1 MCSNRRMGVLHLCLG
16 HYDTPTDQPNNQ
28 KADMMVKKVVTIPL
42 SFRGRDGEIRICSIF
57 LLQRYALLIIFELQ
71 QIETKSLQKRTC
83 RCNFATNRDRTAA
96 NGDHAAANRNR
107 TATNRDHNTAAN
119 RNRTAANRAF
129 DKEPVSR
136 IRKKAR

>member
-57 LLQRYALLIIFELQ
+57 LLQRYALLIIFELPQ
-71 QIETKSLQKRTC
+71 NETKPATPPQIETVPLQTETTPPQIETVPLQIETSIKSQFR
-83 RCNFATNRDRTAA
+83 
-96 NGDHAAANRNR
+96 G
-107 TATNRDHNTAAN
+107 
-119 RNRTAANRAF
+119 
-129 DKEPVSR
+129 
-136 IRKKAR
+136 